1 MFNDEQWLLVSIIL
15 LLALV
20 TVVLGMWL
28 QLALLRTRMSSRL
41 THIEEKLIE
50 NSELH
55 DIQIKVGRELQE
67 IVSRLADESREIH
80 TAFEALKLDVTRLSD
95 DVRGEVGVSRAIDLA
110 RSGATVEAVADET
123 NLSLEEAEAIVT
135 FHGRPKS

>member
-67 IVSRLADESREIH
+67 IVIRLADESREIH
-80 TAFEALKLDVTRLSD
+80 TSFEALKLDVTRLSD
-95 DVRGEVGVSRAIDLA
+95 DVRGEAGVSRAIDLA
-110 RSGATVEAVADET
+110 RSGATVEAVANET